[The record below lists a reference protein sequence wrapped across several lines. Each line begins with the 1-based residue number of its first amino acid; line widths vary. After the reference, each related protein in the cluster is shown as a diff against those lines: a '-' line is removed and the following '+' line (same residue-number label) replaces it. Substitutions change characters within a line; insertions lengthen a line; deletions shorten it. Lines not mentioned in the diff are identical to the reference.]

1 MSHHDPWRL
10 DGRVALVIGAGRGL
24 GRASALELSRAGAQV
39 MFVSRTGAE
48 LEEAVAEVGPPAP
61 SAPRAVARV
70 ADATDEAQVSAVID
84 EAAALG
90 ELSVL
95 VTAAGTNHPGPA
107 RDYPLDQ
114 WDRLFDVNVRATF
127 VACRAFGDRL
137 LRDGRAGSIIT
148 MSSQMGSVGYPGRVA
163 YCATKHAVD
172 GMTRALAV
180 EWARE
185 GIRVNA
191 VAPRFVLT
199 PLTRGYFEDPAFRE
213 EILERRLPTRRL
225 ADLDDVAHA
234 VRYLACD
241 PSQNVTGHIL
251 KVDGGWTAW

>member
-1 MSHHDPWRL
+1 MSDPWRL
-10 DGRVALVIGAGRGL
+10 DDRVALVIGAGRGL
-24 GRASALELSRAGAQV
+24 GRASGLELARAGARV
-39 MFVSRTGAE
+39 MFVSRTAAE
-48 LEEAVAEVGPPAP
+48 LEEAVAEAGPG
-61 SAPRAVARV
+61 AVARV
-70 ADATDEAQVSAVID
+70 ADATDDAQVAAVVD

-95 VTAAGTNHPGPA
+95 VTAAGTNQPGPA
-107 RDYPLDQ
+107 RDYPLEV
-114 WDRLFDVNVRATF
+114 WDRLFNVNVRATF

-137 LRDGRAGSIIT
+137 LSHGRPGCIVT

-191 VAPRFVLT
+191 VAPTFVLT
-199 PLTRGYFEDPAFRE
+199 PLTEGYLADPTFRTE
-213 EILERRLPTRRL
+213 VLERRLPTGRL
-225 ADLDDVAHA
+225 AELDDVARA

-241 PSQNVTGHIL
+241 ASQNVTGHIL